1 MLTLTGAAACGSAAL
16 HQPLSM
22 VLTAGLA
29 GLCLALAVVAVT
41 CDDEPFLP
49 FATAGVAVGGTAI
62 AIATLA
68 TRLPVAVYAAAAALL
83 AVVAEL
89 LRAAI
94 AARHATRAG
103 AGLRA
108 PRPRPTL
115 VHTLRARRLP
125 RRQGYVLLLAAG
137 PATALAA
144 LELAPSVIA
153 ALIGPYRWVDNV
165 WQGPPRD
172 SLASLGPLASWVG
185 DSSQVLA
192 ALVLTLA
199 ASLGAFGFGGRA
211 GAVQARIVAV
221 VIPGIAITLLIT
233 PYALRSP
240 WPAGPFGAV
249 AVAVLCGLGVALS
262 PEPPDTLAAEPL
274 RAARRIVVVICVA
287 AGGAGLA
294 GSLAARPATLTA
306 LAATALAGLVAALF
320 GVSQPARITGWL
332 VSASAGNLLALVIGA
347 VAGSQLI
354 VAALL
359 PHLRRPDAVSETITV
374 EASAYAGAVLGLL
387 LAARSLPHLAV
398 FTCAWGAVL
407 GVAATKPGRPRL
419 YRSTLIW
426 LGAIHEVVAWWLLMR
441 LGGVGVPEAYT
452 LAVAVVALITGYVE
466 VRRHPEL
473 SSWTAYGVAL
483 LAGFLPSLAIVL
495 STGQTPTRRALLIV
509 AAAATVVWGAAR
521 REPAPVVIGAGAL
534 IIATLHELAVLST
547 AALLWT
553 VMALVGAALVG
564 LGANF
569 EKRRRDL
576 MRLRGAFGRLR

>member
-1 MLTLTGAAACGSAAL
+1 M
-16 HQPLSM
+16 
-22 VLTAGLA
+22 AG
-29 GLCLALAVVAVT
+29 
-41 CDDEPFLP
+41 
-49 FATAGVAVGGTAI
+49 
-62 AIATLA
+62 
-68 TRLPVAVYAAAAALL
+68 R
-83 AVVAEL
+83 
-89 LRAAI
+89 
-94 AARHATRAG
+94 
-103 AGLRA
+103 
-108 PRPRPTL
+108 
-115 VHTLRARRLP
+115 
-125 RRQGYVLLLAAG
+125 
-137 PATALAA
+137 
-144 LELAPSVIA
+144 
-153 ALIGPYRWVDNV
+153 
-165 WQGPPRD
+165 
-172 SLASLGPLASWVG
+172 
-185 DSSQVLA
+185 
-192 ALVLTLA
+192 
-199 ASLGAFGFGGRA
+199 
-211 GAVQARIVAV
+211 
-221 VIPGIAITLLIT
+221 
-233 PYALRSP
+233 
-240 WPAGPFGAV
+240 
-249 AVAVLCGLGVALS
+249 
-262 PEPPDTLAAEPL
+262 
-274 RAARRIVVVICVA
+274 
-287 AGGAGLA
+287 
-294 GSLAARPATLTA
+294 SLAARPATLTA

-332 VSASAGNLLALVIGA
+332 VSASAGNLLALVIGSLAGLPTYVSAFLVGA

-521 REPAPVVIGAGAL
+521 REQAPVVIGAGAL